1 MTPNV
6 SIYDTDRC
14 QQRLSLIFLD
24 FLETSDGLTFGFENL
39 WKVDCDGR

>member
-24 FLETSDGLTFGFENL
+24 FLETFGFENL